1 MPTRRPNTLKGRI
14 LFIHAGLLA
23 LVAIL
28 WAPKILNAEALFT
41 ISALSKQRNG
51 VVHRLPE
58 RQELVAAK
66 GMSANACNSEIAV
79 LGPSQL

>member
-1 MPTRRPNTLKGRI
+1 MPTRRPNTLKRRI

-51 VVHRLPE
+51 VVKSLTSP
-58 RQELVAAK
+58 
-66 GMSANACNSEIAV
+66 
-79 LGPSQL
+79 

>member
-1 MPTRRPNTLKGRI
+1 VPTRHPNTPKRLI

-23 LVAIL
+23 LGAIL

-51 VVHRLPE
+51 VVKSLTSP
-58 RQELVAAK
+58 
-66 GMSANACNSEIAV
+66 
-79 LGPSQL
+79 